1 MTFSLLFVT
10 LAFLFV
16 TFPFLSV
23 TLSFLFVTFALLFV
37 PFVESVHIMDLTER
51 VESLTVHASDIAFFL
66 LDHVGYI

>member
-16 TFPFLSV
+16 TFP
-23 TLSFLFVTFALLFV
+23 FLFVTFALLFV